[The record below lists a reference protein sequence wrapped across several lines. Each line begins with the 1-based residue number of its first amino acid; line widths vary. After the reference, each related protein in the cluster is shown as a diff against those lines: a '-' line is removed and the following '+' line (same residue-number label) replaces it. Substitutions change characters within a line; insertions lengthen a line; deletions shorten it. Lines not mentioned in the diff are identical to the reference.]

1 MCGFAD
7 VQMERFR
14 EITNPAS
21 EYIFGAC
28 CVALLF
34 VLVNDRRSTVNKG
47 LAVQVYSS
55 HLLRMASEDEVSDTT
70 KTP

>member
-21 EYIFGAC
+21 KYIFGGC
-28 CVALLF
+28 CVALVRF
-34 VLVNDRRSTVNKG
+34 GQRSAAPVNRG
-47 LAVQVYSS
+47 LTVQVYFS
-55 HLLRMASEDEVSDTT
+55 HLLRMVSEDEVSDTT
-70 KTP
+70 KML